1 MRLLLLVGATSC
13 RRRRNATWGRDPLN
27 PCSGP
32 LVAPFRFVPGPSS
45 ARPRLFSSLCCSLV
59 SHPPRR
65 SPPFHPL
72 SVALSL
78 SLSRSSGLD
87 LSTAG
92 RPTGPSGCLSFLHST
107 FSSPSSLANS
117 CHSLS
122 SSTLPQPHRY
132 SSSSSSSEGTRP
144 DDVTTTTNFASLVR
158 RPGGFPRYPP

>member
-32 LVAPFRFVPGPSS
+32 LVAPIRSDPGPSS
-45 ARPRLFSSLCCSLV
+45 AHPRLFSSLCCSLV

-78 SLSRSSGLD
+78 SLSFLRSRPLDSRSSNGPKRLPF
-87 LSTAG
+87 LSALHIFL
-92 RPTGPSGCLSFLHST
+92 PLLSRL
-107 FSSPSSLANS
+107 LL
-117 CHSLS
+117 SLS
-122 SSTLPQPHRY
+122 LVIFPPSTSP
-132 SSSSSSSEGTRP
+132 
-144 DDVTTTTNFASLVR
+144 V
-158 RPGGFPRYPP
+158 